1 MKTRFTLTALA
12 LTSAL
17 AFSTSAM
24 AASNPA
30 TSEFNVTI
38 KLTGVCEVATE
49 SGRTAAISDDN
60 HASAGADIN
69 FGEYEAQANSAIIN
83 GKSTAG
89 SADGLHIKC
98 SKNTP
103 FSIGLLPQNSGATSA
118 GAGVMTGLNL
128 NGGTH
133 SDNIKYQL
141 YQPATSQGAIADNG
155 SHTSKP
161 WGNDKGT
168 NTVDLIGKG
177 MDTVIKVP
185 VYADVLANELNKTP
199 DRYQDRVTVS
209 VSY

>member
-12 LTSAL
+12 LTSTL

-30 TSEFNVTI
+30 TGEFNVTI
-38 KLTGVCEVATE
+38 KLTGVCEVETN
-49 SGRTAAISDDN
+49 SGLTTAINSDN

-69 FGEYEAQANSAIIN
+69 FGTHEAQANSALIT

-89 SADGLHIKC
+89 TGEGLNIKC

-103 FSIGLLPQNSGATSA
+103 FSIGLLPQNSGATTA
-118 GAGVMTGLNL
+118 GAGVMTGVNL
-128 NGGTH
+128 NGGSH
-133 SDNIKYQL
+133 SDTVKYQL
-141 YQPATSQGAIADNG
+141 YQPATSAGAIADNG

-177 MDTVIKVP
+177 LNDVIKVP
-185 VYADVLANELNKTP
+185 VYADVPAGELDKTP